1 VFLMTAVLDKVK
13 TDAEQIVSEWLGTDY
28 LNEDDVFVIG
38 CSTSEVIG
46 EHIGTAGSEEVAEVL
61 YTALQKLREEKG
73 VHLVFQGCEHI
84 NRGLI
89 MEERTRKMLGLPPVT
104 VVPHPKAGG
113 SMASYVYKQMQAP
126 TVVENVTADAGLDI
140 GDTLIGMHLKPV
152 AVPLRF
158 DRTSIGNAHVTGART
173 RPKLIGG
180 ERAIYK

>member
-1 VFLMTAVLDKVK
+1 MTAFLEKVK
-13 TDAEQIVSEWLGTDY
+13 TDIEQVVSEWLGTDC
-28 LNEDDVFVIG
+28 LHKDDVFIVG
-38 CSTSEVIG
+38 CSTSEVLG

-61 YTALQKLREEKG
+61 CAALEKLQVEKG

-84 NRGLI
+84 NRALV
-89 MEERTRKMLGLPPVT
+89 MEERTRKMLGIPAVT

-113 SMASYVYKQMQAP
+113 SMASYVYKLMETP
-126 TVVENVTADAGLDI
+126 TVVENVAADAGLDI

-180 ERAIYK
+180 ERALYK